1 MRRQKG
7 WVAPLMLGATLVVSA
22 MMLYAVEKS
31 RAWQRQQVLDNANSF
46 YNRVVYLENKIK
58 AYVTGHFQMGYPI
71 NGEQIFPYDLYQ
83 LVSRGYYPECS
94 DADNEDGL
102 CWKVNQTPWGEL
114 DYYDYRV
121 HAYPDRANAQYFYA
135 EIKYQ
140 LPNPSDPALANELRA
155 TRTLL
160 AQLPNGRYDEST
172 HVFTLRID
180 RPDKA
185 FGYESLV
192 KRSGDDSTLLGDWD
206 IGGLFSITNARD
218 YTIRNS
224 DGTQKLVSNHLSSTL
239 LVEDG
244 AKIPKPSCPNNL
256 EPKIYLSISSVG
268 EIDHSK
274 YRYAGGV
281 RTYLDKDKTTA
292 LEWVVRLDVAVWE
305 KDTNKAAVV
314 HDGQL
319 VITTTCS

>member
-1 MRRQKG
+1 MRKQQG

-46 YNRVVYLENKIK
+46 YNRVVYLENQIK

-71 NGEQIFPYDLYQ
+71 NGEEIFPYDLNQ
-83 LVSRGYYPECS
+83 LVTRGYYPACS
-94 DADNEDGL
+94 DTDNQKGL

-121 HAYPDRANAQYFYA
+121 LPYPDYANRQYWYA

-140 LPNPSDPALANELRA
+140 LPSPTDPALANELRA

-206 IGGLFSITNARD
+206 VGGLFSITNARD
-218 YTIRNS
+218 VTIRNS
-224 DGTQKLVSNHLSSTL
+224 DGTQKLVSIGLSKVYTL
-239 LVEDG
+239 EHGD
-244 AKIPKPSCPNNL
+244 KISKPSCPPSTTPIIDLALSYVMIESDYQLVGSQKPYLMNETPL
-256 EPKIYLSISSVG
+256 EWQVGLELRVKHINTNTFDKTNTG
-268 EIDHSK
+268 EIL
-274 YRYAGGV
+274 A
-281 RTYLDKDKTTA
+281 
-292 LEWVVRLDVAVWE
+292 
-305 KDTNKAAVV
+305 
-314 HDGQL
+314 
-319 VITTTCS
+319 ITQCK

>member
-1 MRRQKG
+1 MRKQQG

-46 YNRVVYLENKIK
+46 YNRVVYLENQIK

-71 NGEQIFPYDLYQ
+71 NGEQIFPYDLNM
-83 LVSRGYYPECS
+83 LVSRGYYPACS
-94 DADNEDGL
+94 DTDNQKGL

-114 DYYDYRV
+114 DYYDYRI
-121 HAYPDRANAQYFYA
+121 HGYPDRTNPEYFYV

-140 LPNPSDPALANELRA
+140 LPSPTDPALANELRA
-155 TRTLL
+155 NRTLL

-172 HVFTLRID
+172 HIFTLRID

-206 IGGLFSITNARD
+206 VGGLFSITNARD
-218 YTIRNS
+218 VTIRNS
-224 DGTQKLVSNHLSSTL
+224 DGTQKVVSKGLVDIVALEHGDKL
-239 LVEDG
+239 
-244 AKIPKPSCPNNL
+244 AKPSCPTGTTPNINL
-256 EPKIYLSISSVG
+256 ALGTVTIKGDYQLVGSQKPYLMNETPLEWQTGLELRVKEINTNTFDIKHEG
-268 EIDHSK
+268 EII
-274 YRYAGGV
+274 A
-281 RTYLDKDKTTA
+281 
-292 LEWVVRLDVAVWE
+292 
-305 KDTNKAAVV
+305 
-314 HDGQL
+314 
-319 VITTTCS
+319 ITQCK